1 MKERRRFI
9 LYKKLMILNK
19 STYKTGEVAA
29 LLGVSIQTV
38 INYCEMGHIPFYKTE
53 HGHRRILAEDVYNY
67 LVSLNMA
74 YDENSNSN
82 DTNSTYTKSDVI
94 YARVSTHKQAERG
107 DLEQQVEKVML
118 YAIHQNVNNLIV
130 KTDIASGLD
139 DNRKNLLSLI
149 DMVQKGE
156 VSRIFV
162 LDKDRLTSFGYPYLK
177 KICDFHGVSI
187 IVVLDE
193 IDIKTQSE
201 ELAEDIITLI
211 HSFSEKLYDLRQKIK
226 KEIKCNEES

>member
-1 MKERRRFI
+1 MHRKS
-9 LYKKLMILNK
+9 MILNK
-19 STYKTGEVAA
+19 TTYKTGEVAA

-38 INYCEMGHIPFYKTE
+38 INYCEMGNIPFYKTE

-67 LVSLNMA
+67 LVSLNMV
-74 YDENSNSN
+74 YDDVNSN
-82 DTNSTYTKSDVI
+82 DTDSTYTKSDVI
-94 YARVSTHKQAERG
+94 YARVSTHKQAEQG
-107 DLEQQVEKVML
+107 DLERQVEKVML
-118 YAIHQNVNNLIV
+118 HAIHQNVNNLIV

-139 DNRKNLLSLI
+139 DNRENLLSLI

-162 LDKDRLTSFGYPYLK
+162 LDKDCLTSFGYPYLK

-187 IVVLDE
+187 IIVSDE
-193 IDIKTQSE
+193 VDIKIQSE

-211 HSFSEKLYDLRQKIK
+211 HSFSEKLYGLRDKIK
-226 KEIKCNEES
+226 KEIKYNDNEKD

>member
-1 MKERRRFI
+1 M
-9 LYKKLMILNK
+9 YKKSMILNK

-29 LLGVSIQTV
+29 LIGVSIQTV
-38 INYCEMGHIPFYKTE
+38 INYCEMGYIPFYKTE

-74 YDENSNSN
+74 YDDTNSN
-82 DTNSTYTKSDVI
+82 DTASTYTKSDVI

-107 DLEQQVEKVML
+107 YLEQQVEKVML
-118 YAIHQNVNNLIV
+118 YSIHQNVNNLII

-139 DNRKNLLSLI
+139 DNRENLLSLI

-187 IVVLDE
+187 IVVSDDE

-211 HSFSEKLYDLRQKIK
+211 HSFSGKLYDLRQKIK
-226 KEIKCNEES
+226 KEIKYNEKD

>member
-1 MKERRRFI
+1 
-9 LYKKLMILNK
+9 MILNK

-29 LLGVSIQTV
+29 LIGVSIQTV

-53 HGHRRILAEDVYNY
+53 HGHRRILAEDIYNY

-74 YDENSNSN
+74 YDENSN
-82 DTNSTYTKSDVI
+82 DTNSTYIKSDVI

-118 YAIHQNVNNLIV
+118 YAIHQNVNNLII

-149 DMVQKGE
+149 DMVQKRE

-187 IVVLDE
+187 IIVSDE
-193 IDIKTQSE
+193 VDIKIQSE

-211 HSFSEKLYDLRQKIK
+211 HSFSEKLYGLRDKIK
-226 KEIKCNEES
+226 KEIKYNDNEKD

>member
-1 MKERRRFI
+1 M
-9 LYKKLMILNK
+9 YKKSMILNK
-19 STYKTGEVAA
+19 STYKTGEIAA
-29 LLGVSIQTV
+29 LIGVSIQTV

-53 HGHRRILAEDVYNY
+53 HGHRRILAEDIYNY

-74 YDENSNSN
+74 YDENSN
-82 DTNSTYTKSDVI
+82 DTNSTYIKSDVI

-118 YAIHQNVNNLIV
+118 YAIHQNVNNLII

-187 IVVLDE
+187 IIVSDE
-193 IDIKTQSE
+193 VDIKIQSE

-211 HSFSEKLYDLRQKIK
+211 HSFSEELYGLRDKIK
-226 KEIKCNEES
+226 K

>member
-1 MKERRRFI
+1 
-9 LYKKLMILNK
+9 MILNK

-29 LLGVSIQTV
+29 LIGVSIQTV
-38 INYCEMGHIPFYKTE
+38 INYCEMGYIPFYKTE

-74 YDENSNSN
+74 YDDTNSN
-82 DTNSTYTKSDVI
+82 DTASTYTKSDVI

-107 DLEQQVEKVML
+107 YLEQQVEKVML
-118 YAIHQNVNNLIV
+118 YSIHQNVNNLII

-139 DNRKNLLSLI
+139 DNRENLLSLI

-187 IVVLDE
+187 IVVSDDE

-211 HSFSEKLYDLRQKIK
+211 HSFSGKLYDLRQKIK
-226 KEIKCNEES
+226 KEIKYNEKD

>member
-1 MKERRRFI
+1 M
-9 LYKKLMILNK
+9 YKKSIILNK

-29 LLGVSIQTV
+29 LLGISTPTV
-38 INYCEMGHIPFYKTE
+38 INYCETGRIPFYKTE
-53 HGHRRILAEDVYNY
+53 HGHRRILAEDVYSY

-74 YDENSNSN
+74 YDENSN
-82 DTNSTYTKSDVI
+82 DTDSAYTKSDVI

-149 DMVQKGE
+149 DIVQKGE

-187 IVVLDE
+187 VVISDE
-193 IDIKTQSE
+193 VDIKIQSE
-201 ELAEDIITLI
+201 ELAEDVITFI
-211 HSFSEKLYDLRQKIK
+211 HSFSEKLHDLRQKIEE
-226 KEIKCNEES
+226 EIKCNEKS

>member
-1 MKERRRFI
+1 M
-9 LYKKLMILNK
+9 YKKSMILNK

-29 LLGVSIQTV
+29 LIGVSIQTV

-53 HGHRRILAEDVYNY
+53 HGHRRILAKDVYNY

-74 YDENSNSN
+74 YDENSN
-82 DTNSTYTKSDVI
+82 DTDSTYTKSDVI

-139 DNRKNLLSLI
+139 DNRENLLSLI

-162 LDKDRLTSFGYPYLK
+162 LNKDRLTSFGYPYFK

-187 IVVLDE
+187 IVVSDE
-193 IDIKTQSE
+193 VDIKTQSE

-211 HSFSEKLYDLRQKIK
+211 HSFSEKLYGLRDKIK
-226 KEIKCNEES
+226 KEIKHNDNEKD

>member
-1 MKERRRFI
+1 
-9 LYKKLMILNK
+9 MILNK

-38 INYCEMGHIPFYKTE
+38 INYCEMGNIPFYKTE

-74 YDENSNSN
+74 YDNVNSNNTDSA
-82 DTNSTYTKSDVI
+82 YTKSDVI
-94 YARVSTHKQAERG
+94 YARVSTNKQAERG

-118 YAIHQNVNNLIV
+118 YAIHQNVKNLIV

-149 DMVQKGE
+149 DMVQKGK
-156 VSRIFV
+156 VSRIFI
-162 LDKDRLTSFGYPYLK
+162 LYKDRLTRFGYHYLK

-187 IVVLDE
+187 IVVSDE
-193 IDIKTQSE
+193 VDNKSQSE

-211 HSFSEKLYDLRQKIK
+211 HSFSGKLYGLRQKIK
-226 KEIKCNEES
+226 KEIKCDEKS